1 MKRYEARP
9 TEEITE
15 TLQRL
20 KETWEDSFVKNTA
33 YTELI
38 ESDEA
43 FEQEE
48 KWLKKCMEDNPLLE
62 GTARDYLQRNI
73 ISF

>member
-9 TEEITE
+9 AEEITE

-20 KETWEDSFVKNTA
+20 KGA

-48 KWLKKCMEDNPLLE
+48 KRLKKCMEDNLLLE
-62 GTARDYLQRNI
+62 VTARDYLQRKI